1 MPGPQELIVIAI
13 VALLFVG
20 PERLPEA
27 ARKAGELLARF
38 RAETSRSMEELKRA
52 AELDGLDRE
61 LKELRQDFRS
71 AHDRVAGEFTR
82 GVEAARV
89 RQEDNPPPFDPE
101 AT

>member
-13 VALLFVG
+13 VALLFLG
-20 PERLPEA
+20 PDRLPEA

-38 RAETSRSMEELKRA
+38 RAETSRSMEQLKRA

-61 LKELRQDFRS
+61 LRELRQDLR
-71 AHDRVAGEFTR
+71 ATRDGVAREFTR
-82 GVEAARV
+82 GADAARA
-89 RQEDNPPPFDPE
+89 RPDDRPPPFDPE

>member
-13 VALLFVG
+13 VALLFLG
-20 PERLPEA
+20 PEQLPEA

-61 LKELRQDFRS
+61 LRELQRDLRS
-71 AHDRVAGEFTR
+71 TRDQVAQEFTR
-82 GVEAARV
+82 GADAART
-89 RQEDNPPPFDPE
+89 RTDDRPPPFDPE